1 MAYNLQKGFARIC
14 CIVTDKAK
22 PVLVKIFPRKL
33 LKNVKAKIVNKAV
46 APENDTRSKYEPGA
60 HPKGANLIGYLKAEM
75 GIGQGGRLYAK
86 ALEQTGA
93 PYALVNFESGNAARH
108 GDSELE
114 QEFSDRARYAANI
127 IHINPEQMDLLH
139 LMLPQSTWDKRYNI
153 GVWLWELEDIPD
165 EWCKYFPFVDEV
177 WAPAN
182 FTAEAIRKKSPVP
195 VTMIPYGIEAKTDPR
210 FDRAYFGLP
219 ENRFLFLC
227 MYDTNSTMAR
237 KNPRAVVKA
246 FKQAF
251 AKDDTSVGLVVKLNN
266 PTDKDMA
273 ILKAD
278 LEGYENITF
287 INRILSKTEVNSLI
301 ADCNVFVS
309 LHRSEGFGLV
319 MAEAM
324 YLGIPSIATG
334 WSANTDFMNRE
345 NSCLVDYSFIPVG
358 ENYHLAAPNQRWAD
372 PDIGQA
378 AEYMKRLSADPDYYR
393 EVAENGKAFIR
404 EEYSLKQSAE
414 KMKRRLSELDLI

>member
-1 MAYNLQKGFARIC
+1 MAYNFQKGYARFC
-14 CIVTDKAK
+14 CIVTDKTK

-33 LKNVKAKIVNKAV
+33 LKKVKAQIVNKAV
-46 APENDTRSKYEPGA
+46 APENDTRTKYQAGA

-86 ALEQTGA
+86 ALQKTGA
-93 PYALVNFESGNAARH
+93 PYTLVNFQSGNSARH
-108 GDSELE
+108 GDCELE
-114 QEFSDRARYAANI
+114 QDFSEKAKYAANI
-127 IHINPEQMDLLH
+127 IHINPEQMELLH
-139 LMLPQSTWDKRYNI
+139 LMLPQSTWEKRYNI
-153 GVWLWELEDIPD
+153 GVWLWELEEIPE
-165 EWCKYFPFVDEV
+165 EWCKCFPYVDEV

-182 FTAEAIRKKSPVP
+182 FTADAIRKKSPVP
-195 VTMIPYGIEAKTDPR
+195 VTMIPYGIEAKTDEK

-219 ENRFLFLC
+219 KDRFLFLC

-237 KNPRAVVKA
+237 KNPRAVVNA

-251 AKDDTSVGLVVKLNN
+251 DKDDLSVGLVIKLNN
-266 PTDKDMA
+266 PTDHDMA

-278 LEGYENITF
+278 LEGYQNITL

-324 YLGIPSIATG
+324 YLGVPCIATG
-334 WSANTDFMNRE
+334 WSANVDFMNRE
-345 NSCLVDYSFIPVG
+345 NSCLVDYGFVSVG
-358 ENYHLAAPNQRWAD
+358 ENYHLATADQRWAD
-372 PDIGQA
+372 PNIDQA
-378 AEYMKRLSADPDYYR
+378 ADYMKRLSSDPAYYQQK
-393 EVAENGKAFIR
+393 AKSGKQFIR
-404 EEYSLKQSAE
+404 EEYSLEKSAE
-414 KMKRRLSELDLI
+414 KMKQRLKELDLI